1 MLDEQSYTASYSAV
15 GILLYVLCAYKT
27 RAWISERIPSLL
39 LMAGASASAGTG
51 FLSAAPSVYRK
62 ISEATGISNLA
73 TFIVY
78 ASITITCACYLMMVL
93 LWSTSATAS
102 NALKRSTETDRLPF
116 TLKRVVPAYGFAL
129 AAMAVLFF
137 STDLP
142 AGEKPLSF
150 DTSFT
155 DDPKIVAFLMIY
167 QVGYCVALWS
177 MAFVMWRYTWR
188 IKDRRLLTS
197 VYPIAFGCTITGL
210 YGPLKVIAIIG
221 TMRGYEMEELSNVVA
236 PACPTFG
243 GTIIAAGWSYGGLRS
258 RFRRYQEYRA
268 LKELWVTV
276 TQADPGLILR
286 THVPRS
292 DWGQTLTAVRR
303 AGEIRDGQ
311 LALRPWTSQR
321 IVDTARRIAEE
332 EDLRPSE
339 REALAAA
346 ASLRAALYAL
356 RNNEPPE
363 IPCQIL
369 PGTDVAPHA
378 ERSHLMTVG
387 KFLHTPLTDKVLA
400 EAR

>member
-1 MLDEQSYTASYSAV
+1 MLDEQSYTASYATV

-27 RAWISERIPSLL
+27 RAWMSERIPSLL
-39 LMAGASASAGTG
+39 LMAGAAASSATG
-51 FLSAAPSVYRK
+51 FLSAAPIVYRK
-62 ISEATGISNLA
+62 VGDATGISNLG
-73 TFIVY
+73 TFLVY

-93 LWSTSATAS
+93 LWSTSGTAS
-102 NALKRSTETDRLPF
+102 DAQKRSTETDRLPF
-116 TLKRVVPAYGFAL
+116 ALRRVAPAYGLAL
-129 AAMAVLFF
+129 VGMTGLFF
-137 STDLP
+137 SADLP
-142 AGEKPLSF
+142 PGEKPLSF

-177 MAFVMWRYTWR
+177 MAFIMWRYTWHVN
-188 IKDRRLLTS
+188 DRKLLTS
-197 VYPIAFGCTITGL
+197 IYPIAFGCTITGL
-210 YGPLKVIAIIG
+210 YGPLKVISIIG
-221 TMRGYEMEELSNVVA
+221 TMRGYDMEELSNVVA

-243 GTIIAAGWSYGGLRS
+243 GTLVAAGWAYGGLRS
-258 RFRRYQEYRA
+258 RLRRYQEYRA

-332 EDLRPSE
+332 QDLRPSE

-346 ASLRAALYAL
+346 ASLRAALQAL
-356 RNNEPPE
+356 RNNQPPE
-363 IPCQIL
+363 VPCQVL
-369 PGTDVAPHA
+369 PGTDVAPHE

-387 KFLHTPLTDKVLA
+387 RFLHSSLADKVL
-400 EAR
+400 EETR

>member
-1 MLDEQSYTASYSAV
+1 MMFA
-15 GILLYVLCAYKT
+15 LCAYKT
-27 RAWISERIPSLL
+27 RAWISERIPSLF
-39 LMAGASASAGTG
+39 LMAGASGFAGLG
-51 FLSAAPSVYRK
+51 FTSAAPSIYRR
-62 ISEATGISNLA
+62 ISETLGISNFT
-73 TFIVY
+73 TFVVY
-78 ASITITCACYLMMVL
+78 ASITITCACYLIMVL
-93 LWSTSATAS
+93 LWSTSLTTS
-102 NALKRSTETDRLPF
+102 SALKRSTETDRLF
-116 TLKRVVPAYGFAL
+116 LALKRVAPAYAL
-129 AAMAVLFF
+129 TLAVMAVLFF
-137 STDLP
+137 SADLP

-155 DDPKIVAFLMIY
+155 QNPKIVAFLMIY

-177 MAFVMWRYTWR
+177 TAFAMWRYTRR
-188 IKDRRLLTS
+188 IKDRNLLTS

-210 YGPLKVIAIIG
+210 YGPLKIISIIG
-221 TMRGYEMEELSNVVA
+221 TIRGYNMEELSNVVA
-236 PACPTFG
+236 PASSTFG
-243 GTIIAAGWSYGGLRS
+243 GTIIAAGWSYGGLRN
-258 RFRRYQEYRA
+258 RWRRYQEHRA

-311 LALRPWTSQR
+311 LALRPWTSQK

-346 ASLRAALYAL
+346 ASLRAALHAL

-363 IPCQIL
+363 APCQVL

-387 KFLHTPLTDKVLA
+387 RFLNSSLTNKVLK
-400 EAR
+400 EVG